1 MKKKLV
7 MVMIS
12 TMLVASL
19 MACGSKKETSG
30 KASTKTEQSANN
42 NDTKDAKKTEEKELS
57 YDTIKDY
64 PVTKASDFETGP
76 AEGTDGV
83 VIGNYRGK
91 DKVVVIPSKID
102 GKDVVGIESM
112 AFANHTDIEGV
123 VIPQGV
129 LFVNDSA
136 FVNCTKLTYVVLPEG
151 LKKLDHACFAGAN
164 VTDIVLPASLEDINN
179 GGALLML
186 KGKVH
191 LAPGFNADLAKIVNE
206 YAPGAGYTVVQD

>member
-64 PVTKASDFETGP
+64 PVTKASDFETAP

-83 VIGNYRGK
+83 VVGNYRGK
-91 DKVVVIPSKID
+91 DKVIVIPSKID

-123 VIPQGV
+123 VVPQGV
-129 LFVNDSA
+129 LFINGSA
-136 FVNCTKLTYVVLPEG
+136 FVNCTKLAYVVLPEG
-151 LKKLDHACFAGAN
+151 LKKLDDGCFAGTN
-164 VTDIVLPASLEDINN
+164 ITDIVLPASLEDTGH
-179 GGALLML
+179 GGYGLLGL

-206 YAPGAGYTVVQD
+206 FAGGFTVVQD

>member
-19 MACGSKKETSG
+19 MACGSKKNESG
-30 KASTKTEQSANN
+30 KANTKTEQSANN
-42 NDTKDAKKTEEKELS
+42 TDTKDAKKTEEKELS

-112 AFANHTDIEGV
+112 AFANNNDIEGV

-129 LFVNDSA
+129 LFINDSA
-136 FVNCTKLTYVVLPEG
+136 FVNCTKMTYVVLPEG
-151 LKKLDHACFAGAN
+151 LKKLDHGCFSGAN

-179 GGALLML
+179 GYGLLGL

-206 YAPGAGYTVVQD
+206 FAGGFTVVQD